1 MKMRGTLAS
10 LAFCGLSLPLFAVD
24 SGYPPYP
31 TDVSVEPQLPAP
43 SIDSPYAGPTLMNPQ
58 PQPQP
63 QTYGFDQP
71 ASANSW
77 GSAPTVQQSM
87 QGSMLNY
94 QYLEIGYRY
103 RDPKGGDYDG
113 SHGFGG
119 SLVLQLP
126 ATFFLKASMDWTS
139 GSGDRSAAGVRDA
152 DYDLSTIAI
161 GGGVY
166 MAIKPNLHFV
176 GEAGFLYA
184 NFDGDTSD
192 RSYTEAGM
200 YVRPSLRYQMVDWL
214 ELQAGVTVSS
224 MDDYDS
230 KVVDIGGYFRV
241 LPQLDVNLGM
251 DFGDEIRSLRAGG
264 RLRW

>member
-1 MKMRGTLAS
+1 MKTRGILAS
-10 LAFCGLSLPLFAVD
+10 LACCGFSLSLFAVD
-24 SGYPPYP
+24 SGYPAYP
-31 TDVSVEPQLPAP
+31 SQVSVEPQLPAP

-58 PQPQP
+58 PQS
-63 QTYGFDQP
+63 YGFEQ
-71 ASANSW
+71 SAPTNSW
-77 GSAPTVQQSM
+77 GSVQTVQQGM

-94 QYLEIGYRY
+94 QYLELGYRY
-103 RDPKGGDYDG
+103 RDPKGGAYDG

-119 SLVLQLP
+119 SLVLELP
-126 ATFFLKASMDWTS
+126 ATFFIKASMDWTS
-139 GSGDRSAAGVRDA
+139 GSGDRSVAGVRNA
-152 DYDLSTIAI
+152 DYDLSTISV

-184 NFDGDTSD
+184 NFDAD
-192 RSYTEAGM
+192 RASRSFTEAGIYM
-200 YVRPSLRYQMVDWL
+200 RPSLRYQMVDWL
-214 ELQAGVTVSS
+214 ELQAGVTVTS
-224 MDDYDS
+224 MDDYDGR
-230 KVVDIGGYFRV
+230 VVDVGGYFRV